1 MKEIT
6 ISEVDLHKIVNQL
19 EEAIENFNSA
29 INLLEPAMLD
39 DDFALISNGMQKVV
53 DSISTAKEYLA

>member
-39 DDFALISNGMQKVV
+39 DDFALSSNGMQKVV
-53 DSISTAKEYLA
+53 DSISTAKEYLE